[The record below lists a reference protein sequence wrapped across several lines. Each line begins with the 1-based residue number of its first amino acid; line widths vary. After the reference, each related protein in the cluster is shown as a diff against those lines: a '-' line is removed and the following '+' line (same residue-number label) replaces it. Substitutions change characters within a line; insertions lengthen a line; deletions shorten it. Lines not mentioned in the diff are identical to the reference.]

1 MTLLLALQAPAAPD
15 TGDWFAEPAIAQRL
29 AAGQV
34 VIAATTATDHAYPS
48 GSSVRAAVRIRASPE
63 AIWSVVTDCRQT
75 LLLYPDLVG
84 CRRVAGAADGSWE
97 DIEHRVRYSRLLPSV
112 RYVFRA
118 WYDRP
123 RRIEMRRIS
132 GDVKEQRGT
141 WLLMPTADRS
151 ATVVEY
157 QLYIEPGFWIP
168 QALVTRSLR
177 KDLPAALVRLRDRV
191 EETQAGDRRVPS
203 GP

>member
-1 MTLLLALQAPAAPD
+1 MRLLLALQAPALAD
-15 TGDWFAEPAIAQRL
+15 TGDWAAEPAIAQRL

-34 VIAATTATDHAYPS
+34 VIAATTATDPAYPS
-48 GSSVRAAVRIRASPE
+48 GSVRVAVRIRATPE
-63 AIWSVVTDCRQT
+63 AIWSVVTDCHQT
-75 LLLYPDLVG
+75 PLLYPDLVG
-84 CRRVAGAADGSWE
+84 CRRVGGAPDGSWE

-123 RRIEMRRIS
+123 RRIDVRRIS
-132 GDVKEQRGT
+132 GDLKEQRAT
-141 WLLMPTADRS
+141 WLLMPTADLS

-157 QLYIEPGFWIP
+157 QLFIEPGFWIP

-177 KDLPAALVRLRDRV
+177 KDLPAAMVRLRDRV
-191 EETQAGDRRVPS
+191 EEPQAGDHRVPS
-203 GP
+203 EP